1 MSFNKVIQIGRLTRD
16 PENVPTKTGT
26 SLVKFSLASDT
37 GFGDNKK
44 AMFIE
49 VTCFGKTAEFVEKNF
64 TKGKEIL
71 VEGSLSFE
79 QWEDATSGAKRSK
92 HTIIA
97 SQVGFVGSNKKEDDN
112 KSLVDKVVGGNNDIM
127 NEADVPF

>member
-26 SLVKFSLASDT
+26 TLVKFNLASDT

-44 AMFIE
+44 SMFIE
-49 VTCFGKTAEFVEKNF
+49 VTCFSKTAEFVEKNF

-79 QWEDATSGAKRSK
+79 QWEDKDSGAKRSK
-92 HTIIA
+92 HIIIA
-97 SQVGFVGSNKKEDDN
+97 SNVSFIGSNKKEDDN
-112 KSLVDKVVGGNNDIM
+112 KSLIEKVVGGNNEIID
-127 NEADVPF
+127 DSTVPF